1 MILDLEDGTHPSRA
15 TPRARRSA
23 TPLLVCEPQSK
34 TVAVRIN
41 GDLLTAVTDLR
52 AAVRPGL
59 DLLVLPKVEHARDIQ
74 LLSSAVEALEGEAGV
89 ESGHVRFLLQIESAA
104 ALPRLHD
111 IAAAHPRVMG
121 MMLGSEDFSLDCG
134 CLPMPDALLVP
145 SLMVL
150 HAARAARIQP
160 IGFVG
165 SIAGLGSTEDFKVMV
180 ERARAL
186 GFRGA
191 VVVHPKF
198 LTAIN
203 DCFTPSAEQIADARR
218 IVQAF
223 DSWQTPRDWVRSAS
237 KGSWSTN
244 PFIGARSICWPK
256 RVRPPAMSPLDGSD
270 RIPPSLK
277 DAYLLEVVRHLLVA
291 AGTYGGPLTRPR
303 AIPRS
308 INAATC
314 WRRFLFRLEARW
326 RWSLPLESI
335 MSTLAAS
342 EVTKRDTILT
352 GDRPTGPL
360 HLGHLC
366 RQLAQL
372 ASPVRARC
380 RQFVMLADAQA
391 LTDNMD
397 DTGKV
402 RRNVVEVA
410 LDYLAVGIDPDDSTI
425 CVQSQFPNWP
435 N

>member
-1 MILDLEDGTHPSRA
+1 MSAPSFIRSFLFAPAANEKLVTSAAARPCDAVILDLEDGTHPSQRDAARA
-15 TPRARRSA
+15 ALGDSFARLRAA
-23 TPLLVCEPQSK
+23 EK

-41 GDLLTAVTDLR
+41 GDLLTAVVDLR

-74 LLSSAVEALEGEAGV
+74 LLASAVEALEGEAGV

-223 DSWQTPRDWVRSAS
+223 DTGYAQ
-237 KGSWSTN
+237 GL
-244 PFIGARSICWPK
+244 GAI
-256 RVRPPAMSPLDGSD
+256 RVEGIMVDKPVYRRALD
-270 RIPPSLK
+270 
-277 DAYLLEVVRHLLVA
+277 LLAE
-291 AGTYGGPLTRPR
+291 AGTTP
-303 AIPRS
+303 
-308 INAATC
+308 
-314 WRRFLFRLEARW
+314 
-326 RWSLPLESI
+326 
-335 MSTLAAS
+335 
-342 EVTKRDTILT
+342 
-352 GDRPTGPL
+352 GD
-360 HLGHLC
+360 
-366 RQLAQL
+366 
-372 ASPVRARC
+372 
-380 RQFVMLADAQA
+380 
-391 LTDNMD
+391 
-397 DTGKV
+397 
-402 RRNVVEVA
+402 VA
-410 LDYLAVGIDPDDSTI
+410 P
-425 CVQSQFPNWP
+425 
-435 N
+435 